1 VSSIPTAA
9 ILAVVDRYD
18 DYYRSTPD
26 VFGSAPNQILVE
38 RAELIDPTTTA
49 LDIACGQGRNSFFLA
64 RSGITVHS
72 LDSSVEAVRKVK
84 AVAEKEGLAIRTI
97 HSGFADLQPEAGG
110 YGAILVFGL
119 IPDLKREHVAALV
132 ALIEKALAP
141 KGLLFITAFGTW
153 DPAFENH
160 RRVWTEDS
168 ENSFCSLDGVVRT
181 YLEPGELVAL
191 FPGLEVIHTWE
202 GLGPEHRHG
211 DGAPERHGLAEAVLR
226 RS

>member
-1 VSSIPTAA
+1 M
-9 ILAVVDRYD
+9 DRYD
-18 DYYRSTPD
+18 DYYRSTPE

-38 RAELIDPTTTA
+38 HAGLIDPSSTT
-49 LDIACGQGRNSFFLA
+49 LEIACGQGRNSFFLA
-64 RSGITVHS
+64 RNGMTVHA
-72 LDSSVEAVRKVK
+72 LDQSVEAVRQVK

-97 HSGFADLQPEAGG
+97 HSGFADLQPEAAG

-119 IPDLKREHVAALV
+119 IPDLKRDDVAALV
-132 ALIEKALAP
+132 TTVEKVLAP

-160 RRVWTEDS
+160 QREWTEDS

-191 FPGLEVIHTWE
+191 FPGLEVIHFWE

-211 DGAPERHGLAEAVLR
+211 DGPPERHGLAEAVLR
-226 RS
+226 HP

>member
-1 VSSIPTAA
+1 M
-9 ILAVVDRYD
+9 DRYD
-18 DYYRSTPD
+18 DYYRSTPN

-38 RAELIDPTTTA
+38 HVELIDPSVTV
-49 LDIACGQGRNSFFLA
+49 LEIACGQGRNSFFLA
-64 RSGITVHS
+64 QSGMTVHA
-72 LDSSVEAVRKVK
+72 LDPSIEAVRQVQE
-84 AVAEKEGLAIRTI
+84 VAEKEGLAIRTI
-97 HSGFADLQPEAGG
+97 NSGFADLQPGVGE

-119 IPDLKREHVAALV
+119 IPDLKRGDVTALV
-132 ALIEKALAP
+132 ATIERALAP
-141 KGLLFITAFGTW
+141 NGLLFITAFGTW

-160 RRVWTEDS
+160 QREWTEDS
-168 ENSFCSLDGVVRT
+168 ENSFCSLDGLVRT

-191 FPGLEVIHTWE
+191 FPGLEVIHSWE